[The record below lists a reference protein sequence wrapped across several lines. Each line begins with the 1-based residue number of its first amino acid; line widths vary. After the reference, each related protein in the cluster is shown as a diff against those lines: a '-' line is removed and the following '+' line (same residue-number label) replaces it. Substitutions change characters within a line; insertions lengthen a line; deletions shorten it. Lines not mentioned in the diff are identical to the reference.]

1 MEEEVVKTLDLSCG
15 IGGGYGGRL
24 VESGVDG
31 VLVVTVRALVFEEV
45 VVFCQDGRFCEY
57 RKGIGGARDVWGLGF
72 GVAWLFIFVISFSL
86 AFDIR

>member
-1 MEEEVVKTLDLSCG
+1 MDHIDQGSGSGIALEERRLEVGFRLVQEEVVKTLDLSCG

-45 VVFCQDGRFCEY
+45 VVFCQDGRFCE
-57 RKGIGGARDVWGLGF
+57 
-72 GVAWLFIFVISFSL
+72 
-86 AFDIR
+86 